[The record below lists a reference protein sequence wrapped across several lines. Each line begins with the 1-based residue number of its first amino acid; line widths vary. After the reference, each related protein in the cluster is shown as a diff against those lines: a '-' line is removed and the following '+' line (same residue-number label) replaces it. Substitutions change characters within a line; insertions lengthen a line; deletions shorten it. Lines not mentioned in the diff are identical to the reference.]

1 MPVGNQKSPLRVGGF
16 NCRLEVTAVSGT
28 AHVARAGISVTLCK
42 GIEAKKMM
50 PVKIAQPK
58 AGLGNGIT
66 GKNMQFP
73 SRILRRPV
81 PPPPPPGVMFFLG
94 LLILSGLVNVSISN
108 LGAMIHLL
116 NCTDFPPNTNQT
128 IMKDGKLDTRLPRTL
143 RPLHYLVKLQPF
155 INGNF
160 SISGYM
166 EVEMEVLE
174 PTSSIIL
181 HMADIIT
188 KNETVKLWELEE
200 GRSIRVTEQ
209 EYIREY
215 QFYVARLEE
224 PLERGAK
231 YALAMEFVG
240 YLSDEL
246 YGFYR
251 LSYRDADGDNQYLA
265 VTQFQP
271 THARRAFPCFDEPAL
286 KATFEVH
293 LARETWM
300 TSLSNMPLAETR
312 PVEGQEGWVWDRFER
327 SVPMSTYLV
336 AFVVSD
342 FVHINATVD
351 DRVLLRVWARESTI
365 EDAKYASEIAA
376 KILRFFEEYF
386 GIPYPLKKLDIVA
399 LPDLTSDMENW
410 GLITYREN
418 SVLYNAESPIKGD
431 KSSMIE
437 AVAHEL
443 AHQWFGN
450 LVTPKWWDDTWL
462 NEGFATYMSVLG
474 AAATQP
480 EALWEGAEAAGV
492 RMLQQVFWEDSL
504 QSSHKISI
512 PVCHRDDINEN
523 FDSISYLKGASIIRM
538 MSHFLGQATFKK
550 GLNNYLN
557 SFKYSNAAQ
566 DDLWEYLTDA
576 AHQDGRIFDF
586 DTIKMFMDPW
596 TLQKGYPVVRLAW
609 SADRTSGIITQ
620 EHFLSENR
628 NLSDTHDYKWWI
640 PLTFTTRS
648 RADFN
653 RTQIMVWLRDY
664 WESLNITYFSA
675 EDEWIIFNLQQ
686 TGYYRVN
693 YDDHN
698 WNLLIQ
704 QLKDD
709 HKVIH
714 VFNRAQIIDDA
725 MNLAKAGHLS
735 YKVALGVYTYLSK
748 ETEHLPRT
756 VAAENMK
763 YLVAML
769 RGTAAFGALK
779 VASKL
784 QEENG
789 CESWQVLAGRVT
801 RSHPAPWQAPTQY
814 GLCPREPQRQMGPTP
829 CGLCCDRAG
838 YGMSVSHHGSGCQ
851 LILDLVR
858 YQRLRLSGSW
868 LVVGTLQVHIRT
880 PRPSSGHSRDFNLGR
895 LREEES
901 ACGFATAVS
910 DRFTE
915 LENQMNLVALWESFM
930 CKILEAAVKSISMTA
945 VHSMD
950 RQII

>member
-1 MPVGNQKSPLRVGGF
+1 MPGSAVRDPARREKFQLSPGGYR
-16 NCRLEVTAVSGT
+16 CAWAPRY
-28 AHVARAGISVTLCK
+28 
-42 GIEAKKMM
+42 
-50 PVKIAQPK
+50 
-58 AGLGNGIT
+58 
-66 GKNMQFP
+66 P
-73 SRILRRPV
+73 SRIPRRPFH
-81 PPPPPPGVMFFLG
+81 PALGVMFFLG
-94 LLILSGLVNVSISN
+94 LLMLSGLENLSIYN

-116 NCTDFPPNTNQT
+116 NCTDFPPNMCKRRVDLRASVTFMDLSFAAVLVHLTRKMQYTPGFRNGPDAAAVVGRATRHFPGLRSILRLSEICSDISPTQEDRCDVDQNQT

-143 RPLHYLVKLQPF
+143 KPLHYLVKLQPF

-160 SISGYM
+160 SISGYV
-166 EVEMEVLE
+166 ELEMEVLE

-188 KNETVKLWELEE
+188 KNETVKLWGLEE
-200 GRSIRVTEQ
+200 GRSIRVRAQ
-209 EYIREY
+209 EYICEY

-224 PLERGAK
+224 ELERGER

-240 YLSDEL
+240 HLRDEL

-251 LSYRDADGDNQYLA
+251 LSYRDADGNNQYLA

-312 PVEGQEGWVWDRFER
+312 PVEGQEGWMWDRFER

-351 DRVLLRVWARESTI
+351 DRVLLRVWAREATL
-365 EDAKYASEIAA
+365 EDAKHASEIAA

-399 LPDLTSDMENW
+399 LPGLTSDMENW

-418 SVLYNAESPIKGD
+418 SVLYNAESPITGD

-474 AAATQP
+474 AAATQVSGLGVSLDCFWQVFGKLGMKSISNYKETMKSRSVSNWTNSP

-492 RMLQQVFWEDSL
+492 RMLQQVFREDSL
-504 QSSHKISI
+504 QSSHKINI

-550 GLNNYLN
+550 GLNNYFNL
-557 SFKYSNAAQ
+557 FKYSNAAQ

-586 DTIKMFMDPW
+586 DTVKMFMDPW
-596 TLQKGYPVVRLAW
+596 TLQKGFPVVRLAR

-628 NLSDTHDYKWWI
+628 NLSDTHDYRWWI
-640 PLTFTTRS
+640 PLSFTTRS
-648 RADFN
+648 RVDFN
-653 RTQIMVWLRDY
+653 RTQIMVWMRDY
-664 WESLNITYFSA
+664 WESLNVTYSSA
-675 EDEWIIFNLQQ
+675 EDEWVIFNLQQ

-725 MNLAKAGHLS
+725 MNLAKAGHLT
-735 YKVALGVYTYLSK
+735 YKVALGVYAYLSK

-769 RGTAAFGALK
+769 RGTAAFSALK
-779 VASKL
+779 VALKL

-789 CESWQVLAGRVT
+789 CES
-801 RSHPAPWQAPTQY
+801 
-814 GLCPREPQRQMGPTP
+814 C
-829 CGLCCDRAG
+829 
-838 YGMSVSHHGSGCQ
+838 
-851 LILDLVR
+851 
-858 YQRLRLSGSW
+858 
-868 LVVGTLQVHIRT
+868 
-880 PRPSSGHSRDFNLGR
+880 SS
-895 LREEES
+895 
-901 ACGFATAVS
+901 
-910 DRFTE
+910 
-915 LENQMNLVALWESFM
+915 
-930 CKILEAAVKSISMTA
+930 
-945 VHSMD
+945 
-950 RQII
+950 